1 MLPAALCRSLRL
13 PRFAR
18 CAACCGAIGLA
29 LVFAPTA
36 RSMAQAPG
44 APAVPAPPAGATVPG
59 GAAPAPVPAATR
71 PLFMEWVI
79 VAAMVG
85 LSLFVVCKSSRRN

>member
-1 MLPAALCRSLRL
+1 MFPAALCRSVRL
-13 PRFAR
+13 SRLSLCR
-18 CAACCGAIGLA
+18 GVVGLA
-29 LVFAPTA
+29 LLFAPTA
-36 RSMAQAPG
+36 ELLAQAP
-44 APAVPAPPAGATVPG
+44 APPVPAT
-59 GAAPAPVPAATR
+59 GAAPAPAPEAVATR